1 MPIPLASTHG
11 PTVAPGAH
19 SPACGRT
26 GVWTRCRSGGGRHV
40 VATIVGV
47 SPPVDE
53 TREERGARGKG
64 VSATNDR
71 RIPGR
76 SRWSVGR
83 NLVAPPTLPSNGRVP
98 CDVYVSER
106 PTWLVVILASSHP
119 ARLHSR
125 RNSSVRINR
134 FLWMT
139 ANLRFTTW
147 RFFVGAEKCR
157 AVLVWMMYGSYSATW
172 APRQFA
178 GVLTP

>member
-1 MPIPLASTHG
+1 L
-11 PTVAPGAH
+11 TVLSIRSYDQPNDGESRNWRPGFYSNSSSFDA
-19 SPACGRT
+19 RT
-26 GVWTRCRSGGGRHV
+26 RSGTGSPRSCVWEDRRLDALPERWRSSRCCHHRRCEPAGR
-40 VATIVGV
+40 
-47 SPPVDE
+47 DE
-53 TREERGARGKG
+53 TREERGARGTG

-76 SRWSVGR
+76 SRWNAGR

-125 RNSSVRINR
+125 RNLSVRITR

-139 ANLRFTTW
+139 ANLRFAIW
-147 RFFVGAEKCR
+147 RFN
-157 AVLVWMMYGSYSATW
+157 LHQQSYE
-172 APRQFA
+172 
-178 GVLTP
+178 